1 MNNLQNRRLAATLSL
16 LTMATLT
23 ACTSVPQGN
32 EQLDQARRDYR
43 AVRNDPRA
51 QGYAGDDLQRATDAM
66 GRANA
71 AWNDSASEAQVNHL
85 AYLASQRAAIVR
97 ATLDT
102 RTAQDTVDAAA
113 AQRRRVQLEA
123 RTQEA
128 DTAQRNTV
136 AAQNATQSAQRDT
149 AMAERDAAD
158 ARQAST
164 QAQRQTEEV
173 QDRNRRLE
181 ERLREL
187 NAQSTPRGLVITLG
201 DVLFDVD
208 RATLRPGGQRRVQ
221 QLAAVLVEFPQRTV
235 LIEGHTDS
243 TGSDAHNQ
251 TLSSQRADAVRSSL
265 LSQGIASPRVGVRG
279 YGESAPVSGNETA
292 AGRQLNRR
300 VEIVLSDDNGQ
311 ISTR

>member
-1 MNNLQNRRLAATLSL
+1 MKTLKTRRLAGALSL
-16 LTMATLT
+16 LAMATLT
-23 ACTSVPQGN
+23 ACTSMPRSN
-32 EQLDQARRDYR
+32 AQLEQARRDHR
-43 AVRNDPRA
+43 AVLEDPRA
-51 QGYAGDDLQRATDAM
+51 QSAAGDDLQRATDALS
-66 GRANA
+66 RANA
-71 AWNDSASEAQVNHL
+71 AWNDSATEEQVNHL

-97 ATLDT
+97 AALDT

-128 DTAQRNTV
+128 DTAQRNT
-136 AAQNATQSAQRDT
+136 ASAQQATESARRDT
-149 AMAERDAAD
+149 AMAERDATD
-158 ARQAST
+158 ARQASA
-164 QAQRQTEEV
+164 QAQRQTQEAME
-173 QDRNRRLE
+173 RNRRLE
-181 ERLREL
+181 ERLRAL
-187 NAQSTPRGLVITLG
+187 NARPTPRGLVVTLG

-208 RATLRPGGQRRVQ
+208 RAALRPGGQRLVE
-221 QLAAVLVEFPQRTV
+221 QLAAVLNEFPQRNA

-251 TLSSQRADAVRSSL
+251 TLSGQRADAVRSAL
-265 LSQGIASPRVGVRG
+265 LQQGVAGSRVSARG
-279 YGESAPVSGNETA
+279 YGESAPVSGNDTA

>member
-1 MNNLQNRRLAATLSL
+1 MNTLHTRRLAATLSL
-16 LTMATLT
+16 LAMATLT
-23 ACTSVPQGN
+23 ACTSVPRGN
-32 EQLDQARRDYR
+32 AQLDQARRDHR

-51 QGYAGDDLQRATDAM
+51 QGYAGDELQRATDALS
-66 GRANA
+66 RANA
-71 AWNDSASEAQVNHL
+71 AWNDSAPEEQVNHL

-128 DTAQRNTV
+128 DTAQRNT
-136 AAQNATQSAQRDT
+136 ASAQQATESARRDT
-149 AMAERDAAD
+149 AVAERDATD
-158 ARQAST
+158 ARQASA
-164 QAQRQTEEV
+164 QAQRQTQEAME
-173 QDRNRRLE
+173 RNRRLE
-181 ERLREL
+181 ERLRAL
-187 NAQSTPRGLVITLG
+187 NARPTPRGLVVTLG

-208 RATLRPGGQRRVQ
+208 RAALRPGGQRLVE
-221 QLAAVLVEFPQRTV
+221 QLAAVLNEFPQRNA

-251 TLSSQRADAVRSSL
+251 TLSGQRAEAVRSSL
-265 LSQGIASPRVGVRG
+265 LLQGIASARLSARG
-279 YGESAPVSGNETA
+279 YGESAPVSGNDTA
-292 AGRQLNRR
+292 DGRQLNRL